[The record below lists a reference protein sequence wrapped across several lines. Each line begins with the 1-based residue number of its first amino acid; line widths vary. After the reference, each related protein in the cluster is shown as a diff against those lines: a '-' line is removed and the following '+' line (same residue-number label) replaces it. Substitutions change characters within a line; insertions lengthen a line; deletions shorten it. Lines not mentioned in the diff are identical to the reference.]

1 MVARGRPRSFDRD
14 AALRAAMKCFWKSGY
29 EGASMAGLTEAMGIN
44 SPSLY
49 ACFGSKEELFRE
61 AVGLYLAT
69 EDRASRDILARAS
82 TAREAIHAMLR
93 HTVGNLARPD
103 QPRGCLLI
111 LGDSNAESAAVRD
124 YLGRHRRDIQA
135 RLEQRLR
142 QGTADGDVPA
152 GADIKV
158 AASFYM
164 TILQGL
170 SLRARDGASRQG
182 LTETV
187 ESAMAAW
194 DSLLK
199 ARLAKPQRGKAV
211 GARERD
217 PAAGGSKSVNVQP
230 KNATPPAPKT

>member
-1 MVARGRPRSFDRD
+1 
-14 AALRAAMKCFWKSGY
+14 
-29 EGASMAGLTEAMGIN
+29 MGIN

-61 AVGLYLAT
+61 AVDLYLAT
-69 EDRASRDILARAS
+69 EDRASSDILARAS
-82 TAREAIHAMLR
+82 TAHEAIHAMLR
-93 HTVGNLARPD
+93 HSVSNLARLD
-103 QPRGCLLI
+103 QPHGCLLI

-124 YLGRHRRDIQA
+124 YLGQCRRDIQA

-152 GADIKV
+152 GADINA

-182 LTETV
+182 LTEIV

-211 GARERD
+211 GAKER
-217 PAAGGSKSVNVQP
+217 
-230 KNATPPAPKT
+230 